1 MLAENQPA
9 GFCVPAERAL
19 MRATGQRRKG
29 RLGLKAAA
37 CAALIFATVPLHAQN
52 ETTDPL
58 EKLDTIEKQL
68 GNDRRSIES
77 LTDDAA
83 QLAREQQALRQKLI
97 QAAGSAQARERDLN
111 VVEQRLALFE
121 TREAAAMRALDGQR
135 SQLSSLL
142 AVLQRM
148 GSEPPPAL
156 IVRPND
162 ATAAARSAM
171 LLSAVVPAVQKE
183 AAKLAKDLA
192 DLRDLRQKAAEE
204 RMKVAA
210 AAASLDKDRTMLS
223 ELLIHRRSLA
233 AQTDQ
238 NLKETQARIGALAEQ
253 AGDLRALIASLN
265 EDAKR
270 PASRGSQ
277 VITNQIA
284 SAGAARNVSLDGLKG
299 MLTLPANGE
308 LSARFGSSDE
318 AGGHLAGIRVETRPG
333 APVTSPCDGKIMFAG
348 TFRGYGQMLIIAANG
363 GYHVL
368 LAGLAKVD
376 GVVGQ
381 TVLAGEPVGRM
392 RIRPKNVQ
400 SVGGER
406 LYIEFRRN
414 GVPVDPA
421 PWFAGL
427 REKVSG

>member
-1 MLAENQPA
+1 
-9 GFCVPAERAL
+9 
-19 MRATGQRRKG
+19 
-29 RLGLKAAA
+29 
-37 CAALIFATVPLHAQN
+37 
-52 ETTDPL
+52 
-58 EKLDTIEKQL
+58 
-68 GNDRRSIES
+68 
-77 LTDDAA
+77 
-83 QLAREQQALRQKLI
+83 
-97 QAAGSAQARERDLN
+97 
-111 VVEQRLALFE
+111 
-121 TREAAAMRALDGQR
+121 
-135 SQLSSLL
+135 
-142 AVLQRM
+142 
-148 GSEPPPAL
+148 
-156 IVRPND
+156 
-162 ATAAARSAM
+162 
-171 LLSAVVPAVQKE
+171 
-183 AAKLAKDLA
+183 
-192 DLRDLRQKAAEE
+192 
-204 RMKVAA
+204 
-210 AAASLDKDRTMLS
+210 MLS

-238 NLKETQARIGALAEQ
+238 NLKETQARIGALAQQ
-253 AGDLRALIASLN
+253 AGDLRALIASLS

-308 LSARFGSSDE
+308 LSARFGADDG

>member
-1 MLAENQPA
+1 
-9 GFCVPAERAL
+9 VS
-19 MRATGQRRKG
+19 
-29 RLGLKAAA
+29 AAA
-37 CAALIFATVPLHAQN
+37 VIAFLCAGPFARAQKA

-58 EKLDTIEKQL
+58 EKLDAIEKQL
-68 GNDRRSIES
+68 GSDRRSIES
-77 LTDDAA
+77 LTDSAA
-83 QLAREQQALRQKLI
+83 QQAEEQRTLRDKLI
-97 QAAGSAQARERDLN
+97 QAAATAQARERDLN

-121 TREAAAMRALDGQR
+121 TREASAMRALVDQR
-135 SQLSSLL
+135 GKLSSLL

-156 IVRPND
+156 IVQPND

-183 AAKLAKDLA
+183 AAKLGKDLSE
-192 DLRDLRQKAAEE
+192 LRQLRQNAADE
-204 RMKVAA
+204 RLKVAA
-210 AAASLDKDRTMLS
+210 AAAALDKDRNMLS
-223 ELLIHRRSLA
+223 ELLIQRRSAA

-238 NLKETQARIGALAEQ
+238 ELKDAQARANDLAEQ

-265 EDAKR
+265 EDARR
-270 PASRGSQ
+270 PSSSTASQ
-277 VITNQIA
+277 VITKQIA
-284 SAGAARNVSLDGLKG
+284 SAGAARTMSLDGLKG

-308 LSARFGSSDE
+308 LKARFGSEDGD
-318 AGGHLAGIRVETRPG
+318 GGHLAGIRLETRPG
-333 APVTSPCDGKIMFAG
+333 SAVTSPCDGKIMFAG
-348 TFRGYGQMLIIAANG
+348 TFRGYGQMLIISANG

-368 LAGLAKVD
+368 LAGLAKID

-392 RIRPKNVQ
+392 GAGRRPQHKSVQ
-400 SVGGER
+400 TGSGGER

-427 REKVSG
+427 KDKVSG

>member
-1 MLAENQPA
+1 MRRERVRLWRGA
-9 GFCVPAERAL
+9 GAVTL
-19 MRATGQRRKG
+19 
-29 RLGLKAAA
+29 
-37 CAALIFATVPLHAQN
+37 AALLCASAATRAQGP
-52 ETTDPL
+52 EARDPL
-58 EKLDTIEKQL
+58 EKLDAIEKQL
-68 GNDRRSIES
+68 GNDRRNIES
-77 LTDDAA
+77 LADEATK
-83 QLAREQQALRQKLI
+83 LANEQQDLRQRLI
-97 QAAGSAQARERDLN
+97 QAAASAQARERDLN
-111 VVEQRLALFE
+111 TVEQRLAVFE
-121 TREAAAMRALDGQR
+121 TREAAAMRALMGQQG
-135 SQLSSLL
+135 QLSSLL

-192 DLRDLRQKAAEE
+192 ELRDLRQMAAEE
-204 RMKVAA
+204 RLKVAA
-210 AAASLDKDRTMLS
+210 TAAALDKDRNMLS
-223 ELLIHRRSLA
+223 ELLIQRRSRA

-238 NLKETQARIGALAEQ
+238 ELKETQTRVSVLAEQ

-270 PASRGSQ
+270 PVRTTASA
-277 VITNQIA
+277 ITNKIA
-284 SAGAARNVSLDGLKG
+284 SAGAARTTSLDGLRG

-308 LSARFGSSDE
+308 LNARFGAADG
-318 AGGHLAGIRVETRPG
+318 AGGHLAGIRLETRPG

-348 TFRGYGQMLIIAANG
+348 TFRGYGQMLIISANG

-368 LAGLAKVD
+368 LAGLAKID

-392 RIRPKNVQ
+392 GAGRRPAHKGVQ
-400 SVGGER
+400 TSISGER

-421 PWFAGL
+421 PWFADL

>member
-1 MLAENQPA
+1 MS
-9 GFCVPAERAL
+9 
-19 MRATGQRRKG
+19 RRSK
-29 RLGLKAAA
+29 LWNAVSAAA
-37 CAALIFATVPLHAQN
+37 VIAFLCAGPLARAQKA

-58 EKLDTIEKQL
+58 EKLDAIEKQL
-68 GNDRRSIES
+68 GSDRRSIES
-77 LTDDAA
+77 LTDSAA
-83 QLAREQQALRQKLI
+83 QQAEEQRTLRDKLI
-97 QAAGSAQARERDLN
+97 QAAATAQARERDLN

-121 TREAAAMRALDGQR
+121 TREASAMRALVDQR
-135 SQLSSLL
+135 GKLSSLL

-156 IVRPND
+156 IVQPND

-183 AAKLAKDLA
+183 AAKLGKDLSE
-192 DLRDLRQKAAEE
+192 LRQLRQNAADE
-204 RMKVAA
+204 RLKVAA
-210 AAASLDKDRTMLS
+210 AAAALDKDRNMLS
-223 ELLIHRRSLA
+223 ELLIQRRSAA

-238 NLKETQARIGALAEQ
+238 ELKDAQARANDLAEQ

-265 EDAKR
+265 EDARR
-270 PASRGSQ
+270 PSSSTASQ
-277 VITNQIA
+277 VITKQIA
-284 SAGAARNVSLDGLKG
+284 SAGATRTMSLDGLKG

-308 LSARFGSSDE
+308 LKARFGSEDGD
-318 AGGHLAGIRVETRPG
+318 GGHLAGIRLETRPG
-333 APVTSPCDGKIMFAG
+333 SAVTSPCDGKIMFAG
-348 TFRGYGQMLIIAANG
+348 TFRGYGQMLIISANG

-368 LAGLAKVD
+368 LAGLAKID

-392 RIRPKNVQ
+392 GAGRRPQHKSVQ
-400 SVGGER
+400 TGSGGER

-427 REKVSG
+427 KDKVSG

>member
-1 MLAENQPA
+1 MRSVSVKVRWPA
-9 GFCVPAERAL
+9 GVALALAVSLCAPPA
-19 MRATGQRRKG
+19 
-29 RLGLKAAA
+29 
-37 CAALIFATVPLHAQN
+37 LHAQ
-52 ETTDPL
+52 TTPTQDPL
-58 EKLDTIEKQL
+58 EKLDQIEKQL
-68 GNDRRSIES
+68 GNDRRNIES
-77 LTDDAA
+77 LADEAA
-83 QLAREQQALRQKLI
+83 KLAREQQELRRKLI
-97 QAAGSAQARERDLN
+97 QAAASAQARERDLN
-111 VVEQRLALFE
+111 TVEQRLAVFE
-121 TREAAAMRALDGQR
+121 TREAAAMRALMGQQG
-135 SQLSSLL
+135 QLSSLL

-192 DLRDLRQKAAEE
+192 ELRDLRQMAAEE
-204 RMKVAA
+204 RLKVAA
-210 AAASLDKDRTMLS
+210 AAAALDKDRNMLS
-223 ELLIHRRSLA
+223 ELLIQRRSRA

-238 NLKETQARIGALAEQ
+238 ELKDMQTRVSDLAEQ
-253 AGDLRALIASLN
+253 AGDLRALIAGLS

-270 PASRGSQ
+270 PVRSTAPA
-277 VITNQIA
+277 ITNKIA
-284 SAGAARNVSLDGLKG
+284 SAGAARTMSLDGLRG

-308 LSARFGSSDE
+308 LNARFGAPDG
-318 AGGHLAGIRVETRPG
+318 AGGHLAGIRLETRPG

-348 TFRGYGQMLIIAANG
+348 TFRGYGQMLIISANG

-368 LAGLAKVD
+368 LAGLAKID

-392 RIRPKNVQ
+392 GAGRRPAHKGVQ
-400 SVGGER
+400 TSISGER

-421 PWFAGL
+421 PWFADL

>member
-1 MLAENQPA
+1 MS
-9 GFCVPAERAL
+9 
-19 MRATGQRRKG
+19 
-29 RLGLKAAA
+29 AAA
-37 CAALIFATVPLHAQN
+37 VIAFLCAGPFARAQKA

-58 EKLDTIEKQL
+58 EKLDAIEKQL
-68 GNDRRSIES
+68 GSDRRSIES
-77 LTDDAA
+77 LTDSAA
-83 QLAREQQALRQKLI
+83 QQAEEQRTLRDKLI
-97 QAAGSAQARERDLN
+97 QAAATAQARERDLN

-121 TREAAAMRALDGQR
+121 TREASAMRALVDQR
-135 SQLSSLL
+135 GKLSSLL

-156 IVRPND
+156 IVQPND

-183 AAKLAKDLA
+183 AAKLGKDLSE
-192 DLRDLRQKAAEE
+192 LRQLRQNAADE
-204 RMKVAA
+204 RLKVAA
-210 AAASLDKDRTMLS
+210 AAAALDKDRNMLS
-223 ELLIHRRSLA
+223 ELLIQRRSAA

-238 NLKETQARIGALAEQ
+238 ELKDAQARANDLAEQ

-265 EDAKR
+265 EDARR
-270 PASRGSQ
+270 PSSSTASQ
-277 VITNQIA
+277 VITKQIA
-284 SAGAARNVSLDGLKG
+284 SAGAARTMSLDGLKG

-308 LSARFGSSDE
+308 LKARFGSEDGD
-318 AGGHLAGIRVETRPG
+318 GGHLAGIRLETRPG
-333 APVTSPCDGKIMFAG
+333 SAVTSPCDGKIMFAG
-348 TFRGYGQMLIIAANG
+348 TFRGYGQMLIISANG

-368 LAGLAKVD
+368 LAGLAKID

-392 RIRPKNVQ
+392 GAGRRPQHKSVQ
-400 SVGGER
+400 TGSGGER

-427 REKVSG
+427 KDKVSG

>member
-1 MLAENQPA
+1 MS
-9 GFCVPAERAL
+9 
-19 MRATGQRRKG
+19 
-29 RLGLKAAA
+29 AAA
-37 CAALIFATVPLHAQN
+37 VIAFLCAGPLARAQKA

-58 EKLDTIEKQL
+58 EKLDAIEKQL
-68 GNDRRSIES
+68 GSDRRSIES
-77 LTDDAA
+77 LTDSAA
-83 QLAREQQALRQKLI
+83 QQAEEQRTLRDKLI
-97 QAAGSAQARERDLN
+97 QAAATAQARERDLN

-121 TREAAAMRALDGQR
+121 TREASAMRALVDQR
-135 SQLSSLL
+135 GKLSSLL

-156 IVRPND
+156 IVQPND

-183 AAKLAKDLA
+183 AAKLGKDLSE
-192 DLRDLRQKAAEE
+192 LRQLRQNAADE
-204 RMKVAA
+204 RLKVAA
-210 AAASLDKDRTMLS
+210 AAAALDKDRNMLS
-223 ELLIHRRSLA
+223 ELLIQRRSAA

-238 NLKETQARIGALAEQ
+238 ELKDAQARANDLAEQ

-265 EDAKR
+265 EDARR
-270 PASRGSQ
+270 PSSSTASQ
-277 VITNQIA
+277 VITKQIA
-284 SAGAARNVSLDGLKG
+284 SAGAARTMSLDGLKG

-308 LSARFGSSDE
+308 LKARFGSEDGD
-318 AGGHLAGIRVETRPG
+318 GGHLAGIRLETRPG
-333 APVTSPCDGKIMFAG
+333 SAVTSPCDGKIMFAG
-348 TFRGYGQMLIIAANG
+348 TFRGYGQMLIISANG

-368 LAGLAKVD
+368 LAGLAKID

-392 RIRPKNVQ
+392 GAGRRPQHKSVQ
-400 SVGGER
+400 TGSGGER

-427 REKVSG
+427 KDKVSG

>member
-1 MLAENQPA
+1 MWNA
-9 GFCVPAERAL
+9 VS
-19 MRATGQRRKG
+19 
-29 RLGLKAAA
+29 AAA
-37 CAALIFATVPLHAQN
+37 VIAFLCAGPFARAQKA

-58 EKLDTIEKQL
+58 EKLDAIEKQL
-68 GNDRRSIES
+68 GSDRRSIES
-77 LTDDAA
+77 LTDSAA
-83 QLAREQQALRQKLI
+83 QQAEEQRTLRDKLI
-97 QAAGSAQARERDLN
+97 QAAATAQARERDLN

-121 TREAAAMRALDGQR
+121 TREASAMRALVDQR
-135 SQLSSLL
+135 GKLSSLL

-156 IVRPND
+156 IVQPND

-183 AAKLAKDLA
+183 AAKLGKDLSE
-192 DLRDLRQKAAEE
+192 LRQLRQNAADE
-204 RMKVAA
+204 RLKVAA
-210 AAASLDKDRTMLS
+210 AAAALDKDRNMLS
-223 ELLIHRRSLA
+223 ELLIQRRSAA

-238 NLKETQARIGALAEQ
+238 ELKDAQARANDLAEQ

-265 EDAKR
+265 EDARR
-270 PASRGSQ
+270 PSSSTASQ
-277 VITNQIA
+277 VITKQIA
-284 SAGAARNVSLDGLKG
+284 SAGAARTMSLDGLKG

-308 LSARFGSSDE
+308 LKARFGSEDGD
-318 AGGHLAGIRVETRPG
+318 GGHLAGIRLETRPG
-333 APVTSPCDGKIMFAG
+333 SAVTSPCDGKIMFAG
-348 TFRGYGQMLIIAANG
+348 TFRGYGQMLIISANG

-368 LAGLAKVD
+368 LAGLAKID

-392 RIRPKNVQ
+392 GAGRRPQHKSVQ
-400 SVGGER
+400 TGSGGER

-427 REKVSG
+427 KDKVSG

>member
-1 MLAENQPA
+1 
-9 GFCVPAERAL
+9 

>member
-1 MLAENQPA
+1 
-9 GFCVPAERAL
+9 
-19 MRATGQRRKG
+19 MRNASSVKVVLGAVAT
-29 RLGLKAAA
+29 AAVL
-37 CAALIFATVPLHAQN
+37 CAAPLHAQTTQ
-52 ETTDPL
+52 TTDPL
-58 EKLDTIEKQL
+58 EKLDAIEKQL
-68 GNDRRSIES
+68 GNDKRDVEA
-77 LTDDAA
+77 LTQSAA
-83 QLAREQQALRQKLI
+83 KLAEEQQALRQKLI
-97 QAAGSAQARERDLN
+97 DAAATAQARERDLN
-111 VVEQRLALFE
+111 VVEQRLAVFE
-121 TREAAAMRALDGQR
+121 TREATAMRALVGSR
-135 SQLSSLL
+135 GKLSSLL

-183 AAKLAKDLA
+183 AAKLAKDLNE
-192 DLRDLRQKAAEE
+192 LRDLRQKAAEE
-204 RMKVAA
+204 RLKVAA
-210 AAASLDKDRTMLS
+210 AAAALDKDRNMLS
-223 ELLIHRRSLA
+223 ELLLQRRSRA

-238 NLKETQARIGALAEQ
+238 DLKDTQTRIGGLAEQ
-253 AGDLRALIASLN
+253 AGDLRALIASLS

-270 PASRGSQ
+270 PSARKTAP

-284 SAGAARNVSLDGLKG
+284 SAGAPRNTSLDGLRG

-308 LSARFGSSDE
+308 LTARFGTSDGE
-318 AGGHLAGIRVETRPG
+318 GGHLAGIRLETRPG
-333 APVTSPCDGKIMFAG
+333 SPVTSPCDGKIMFAG
-348 TFRGYGQMLIIAANG
+348 TFRGYGPMLIIAANG

-368 LAGLAKVD
+368 LAGLAKID

-392 RIRPKNVQ
+392 GASRRAGHKTVQ
-400 SVGGER
+400 MTGSGGER

-421 PWFAGL
+421 PWFADL

>member
-1 MLAENQPA
+1 MLKRISQ
-9 GFCVPAERAL
+9 VV
-19 MRATGQRRKG
+19 RRKMSSVRSKLRNAVSAWAIG
-29 RLGLKAAA
+29 AVL
-37 CAALIFATVPLHAQN
+37 CAGPFAQAQN
-52 ETTDPL
+52 TQTTDPL
-58 EKLDTIEKQL
+58 EKLDAIEKQL

-77 LTDDAA
+77 LTDSAA
-83 QLAREQQALRQKLI
+83 KLADEQRALRQELI
-97 QAAGSAQARERDLN
+97 QAAATAQARERDLN
-111 VVEQRLALFE
+111 VVEQRLAVFE
-121 TREAAAMRALDGQR
+121 TREASAMRALVDQR
-135 SQLSSLL
+135 GKLSSLL

-156 IVRPND
+156 IVRPYD

-183 AAKLAKDLA
+183 AAKLGHDLSE
-192 DLRDLRQKAAEE
+192 LRGLRQKAAEE
-204 RMKVAA
+204 RLKVAA
-210 AAASLDKDRTMLS
+210 AAAALDKDRNVLS

-238 NLKETQARIGALAEQ
+238 DLKATQTRASGLAEE

-270 PASRGSQ
+270 PSSGAPSQ
-277 VITNQIA
+277 IITKQIA
-284 SAGAARNVSLDGLKG
+284 SAGSARTMSLDGLKG

-308 LSARFGSSDE
+308 LRARFGTEDGE
-318 AGGHLAGIRVETRPG
+318 GGHLAGIRLETRPG
-333 APVTSPCDGKIMFAG
+333 SAVTSPCDGKIMFAG
-348 TFRGYGQMLIIAANG
+348 TFRGYGQMLIISANG

-368 LAGLAKVD
+368 LAGLAKID

-392 RIRPKNVQ
+392 GAGRRPQHKSLQTGN
-400 SVGGER
+400 GGER

>member
-1 MLAENQPA
+1 MLTRITRLVERSMSSRLKLRNAVTA
-9 GFCVPAERAL
+9 GALAAFLCVGPSAL
-19 MRATGQRRKG
+19 
-29 RLGLKAAA
+29 
-37 CAALIFATVPLHAQN
+37 AQEA

-58 EKLDTIEKQL
+58 EKLDAIEKQL

-77 LTDDAA
+77 LTDSAA
-83 QLAREQQALRQKLI
+83 KLVEEQRLLREKLI
-97 QAAGSAQARERDLN
+97 QAAATAQARERDLN
-111 VVEQRLALFE
+111 VVEQRLAVFE
-121 TREAAAMRALDGQR
+121 TREAAAMRALVGQR
-135 SQLSSLL
+135 GKLSSLL

-183 AAKLAKDLA
+183 AAKLSDDLSE
-192 DLRDLRQKAAEE
+192 LRSLRQNAAQE
-204 RMKVAA
+204 RLKVAA
-210 AAASLDKDRTMLS
+210 AAAALDKDRNVLS

-233 AQTDQ
+233 AQKDQ
-238 NLKETQARIGALAEQ
+238 ELKDMQTRASGLAEQ

-270 PASRGSQ
+270 PSPSASAR
-277 VITNQIA
+277 VITKQIA
-284 SAGAARNVSLDGLKG
+284 SAGSARTMSLDGLKG

-308 LSARFGSSDE
+308 LTARFGAEDGD
-318 AGGHLAGIRVETRPG
+318 GGHLAGIRLETRPG
-333 APVTSPCDGKIMFAG
+333 SAVTSPCDGKIMFAG
-348 TFRGYGQMLIIAANG
+348 TFRGYGQMLIISANG

-368 LAGLAKVD
+368 LAGLAKID

-392 RIRPKNVQ
+392 GAGRRPHHKSVQ
-400 SVGGER
+400 TGSGGER
-406 LYIEFRRN
+406 LYIVFRRS

-427 REKVSG
+427 KEKVSG

>member
-1 MLAENQPA
+1 MS
-9 GFCVPAERAL
+9 
-19 MRATGQRRKG
+19 RRSK
-29 RLGLKAAA
+29 LWNAVSAAA
-37 CAALIFATVPLHAQN
+37 VIAFLCAGPLARAQKA

-58 EKLDTIEKQL
+58 EKLDAIEKQL
-68 GNDRRSIES
+68 GSDRRSIES
-77 LTDDAA
+77 LTDSAA
-83 QLAREQQALRQKLI
+83 QQAEEQRTLRDKLI
-97 QAAGSAQARERDLN
+97 QAAATAQARERDLN

-121 TREAAAMRALDGQR
+121 TREASAMRALVDQR
-135 SQLSSLL
+135 GKLSSLL

-156 IVRPND
+156 IVQPND

-183 AAKLAKDLA
+183 AAKLGKDLSE
-192 DLRDLRQKAAEE
+192 LRQLRQNAADE
-204 RMKVAA
+204 RLKVAA
-210 AAASLDKDRTMLS
+210 AAAALDKDRNMLS
-223 ELLIHRRSLA
+223 ELLIQRRSAA

-238 NLKETQARIGALAEQ
+238 ELKDAQARANDLAEQ

-265 EDAKR
+265 EDARR
-270 PASRGSQ
+270 PSSSTASQ
-277 VITNQIA
+277 VITKQIA
-284 SAGAARNVSLDGLKG
+284 SAGAARTMSLDGLKG

-308 LSARFGSSDE
+308 LKARFGSEDGD
-318 AGGHLAGIRVETRPG
+318 GGHLAGIRLETRPG
-333 APVTSPCDGKIMFAG
+333 SAVTSPCDGKIMFAG
-348 TFRGYGQMLIIAANG
+348 TFRGYGQMLIISANG

-368 LAGLAKVD
+368 LAGLAKID

-392 RIRPKNVQ
+392 GAGRRPQHKSVQ
-400 SVGGER
+400 TGSGGER

-427 REKVSG
+427 KDKVSG

>member
-1 MLAENQPA
+1 MWNA
-9 GFCVPAERAL
+9 VS
-19 MRATGQRRKG
+19 
-29 RLGLKAAA
+29 AAA
-37 CAALIFATVPLHAQN
+37 VIAFLCAGPLARAQKA

-58 EKLDTIEKQL
+58 EKLDAIEKQL
-68 GNDRRSIES
+68 GSDRRSIES
-77 LTDDAA
+77 LTDSAA
-83 QLAREQQALRQKLI
+83 QQAEEQRTLRDKLI
-97 QAAGSAQARERDLN
+97 QAAATAQARERDLN

-121 TREAAAMRALDGQR
+121 TREASAMRALVDQR
-135 SQLSSLL
+135 GKLSSLL

-156 IVRPND
+156 IVQPND

-183 AAKLAKDLA
+183 AAKLGKDLSE
-192 DLRDLRQKAAEE
+192 LRQLRQNAADE
-204 RMKVAA
+204 RLKVAA
-210 AAASLDKDRTMLS
+210 AAAALDKDRNMLS
-223 ELLIHRRSLA
+223 ELLIQRRSAA

-238 NLKETQARIGALAEQ
+238 ELKDAQARANDLAEQ

-265 EDAKR
+265 EDARR
-270 PASRGSQ
+270 PSSSTASQ
-277 VITNQIA
+277 VITKQIA
-284 SAGAARNVSLDGLKG
+284 SAGAARTMSLDGLKG

-308 LSARFGSSDE
+308 LKARFGSEDGD
-318 AGGHLAGIRVETRPG
+318 GGHLAGIRLETRPG
-333 APVTSPCDGKIMFAG
+333 SAVTSPCDGKIMFAG
-348 TFRGYGQMLIIAANG
+348 TFRGYGQMLIISANG

-368 LAGLAKVD
+368 LAGLAKID

-392 RIRPKNVQ
+392 GAGRRPQHKSVQ
-400 SVGGER
+400 TGSGGER

-427 REKVSG
+427 KDKVSG